1 MQFAQILLQIRKL
14 FGNLSIAKKITLV
27 SLIAGTF
34 LGFFFLMTW
43 SGQHDYQYLYSN
55 LDPQNAGSILSYLK
69 EKKVPYQI
77 SGNGTAILIPSGRIS
92 ETRMALA
99 AEGLPEGSGVGFE
112 VFDNTKLGMTEFVQN
127 VNYQRALQGE
137 LARSISKISEV
148 ETARVHLV
156 IPKKSLF
163 IENEEPATASVVLK
177 MRRGS
182 YIDDSQIQG
191 IVHLVSS
198 SVPRLRPEQVT
209 VVDSSGKLLAGHD
222 ADNSVAKLSS
232 SQLEYQEKL
241 ERNLEHRVKTMLEKA
256 LGHDNAVVRLSC
268 DLDFRRQEM
277 TEEMYFPD
285 NRVVRSEQRY
295 RETSSEDN
303 ANAAGVPGVRSNI
316 AKRPEASAQSGRNE
330 FSKQDRTV
338 NYEIGKR
345 TSHVVEPTATL
356 KRVSAAVVVDGTYQ
370 RLDQQNGQVE
380 WQYVERTPDEM
391 QKLQNIVKGAIN
403 FNAERGDM
411 VEVVNIP
418 FETEKLAGP
427 VEAIQEAGWLDKLEQ
442 HADHIKYFLFGL
454 FLLFSFMFVVRPL
467 TKWLTASTINEIDM
481 LQQLPKTVGELESE
495 YAGKR
500 SGMPNTLELDRML
513 SADQKAS
520 VDVMRNWIKET

>member
-1 MQFAQILLQIRKL
+1 MQFAQILLQIRNL
-14 FGNLSIAKKITLV
+14 FGKLSIAKKITLV

-55 LDPQNAGSILSYLK
+55 LDAQNAGSILTYLK
-69 EKKVPYQI
+69 EKKIPYQI
-77 SGNGTAILIPSGRIS
+77 SGNGTAISIPSNRIS

-99 AEGLPEGSGVGFE
+99 AEGLPEGNGVGFE

-137 LARSISKISEV
+137 LARTISKISEV

-163 IENEEPATASVVLK
+163 IENEEPASASVVLK
-177 MRRGS
+177 LRRGR
-182 YIDDSQIQG
+182 YVDNGQIQG

-198 SVPRLRPEQVT
+198 SVPRLRPEHVT
-209 VVDSSGKLLAGHD
+209 VVDSSGKLLAGHN
-222 ADNSVAKLSS
+222 ADHTTAKLSS
-232 SQLEYQEKL
+232 NQLEYQERL

-256 LGHDNAVVRLSC
+256 LGQDNAVVRLSC

-277 TEEMYFPD
+277 TEEMYLPE
-285 NRVVRSEQRY
+285 NRVIRSEQRY
-295 RETSSEDN
+295 RETSSEDST
-303 ANAAGVPGVRSNI
+303 NAAGVPGVRSNI
-316 AKRPEASAQSGRNE
+316 ARRPETPAQNGRNE

-370 RLDQQNGQVE
+370 RLENQAGLVE
-380 WQYVERTPDEM
+380 WKYVERTTDEM
-391 QKLQNIVKGAIN
+391 QKLENIVKGAIN
-403 FNAERGDM
+403 FNVERGDK
-411 VEVVNIP
+411 VEIVNIP

-427 VEAIQEAGWLDKLEQ
+427 IEALPEAGWLDKLEQ
-442 HADHIKYFLFGL
+442 YADHIKYFLFGL
-454 FLLFSFMFVVRPL
+454 FLLFSFMFIVRPL
-467 TKWLTASTINEIDM
+467 TKWLTDNTVREVEM
-481 LQQLPKTVGELESE
+481 LQQLPKTVGELENE
-495 YAGKR
+495 YAGG
-500 SGMPNTLELDRML
+500 STGMPNTLELDRML
-513 SADQKAS
+513 TTDQKTS